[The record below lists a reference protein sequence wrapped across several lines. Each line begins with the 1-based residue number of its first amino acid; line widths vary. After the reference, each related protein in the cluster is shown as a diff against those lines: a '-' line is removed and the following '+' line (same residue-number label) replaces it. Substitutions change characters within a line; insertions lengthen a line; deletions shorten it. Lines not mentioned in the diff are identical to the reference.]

1 MKQCV
6 FLGMWLASQLLQV
19 SGFVVWAD
27 VSSVP
32 SPLGG
37 ERIRVR
43 GEALPFASATPP
55 PHPAR
60 SPGGGVGVDLPPH
73 RDFLLASSSPGATNK
88 DAPQTL
94 APHTLVITNEVE
106 ITPAYFAALADEMR
120 TNHPAL
126 RASGARL
133 EAANAN
139 TNATR
144 RFADPV
150 FKLGGSVFEQRGGS
164 AREDG
169 DLLYGLE
176 QRLPLFGKPT
186 AARRVAEAEAGT
198 QRARVEEQFQTLRRA
213 LAQGLYQTAYRERM
227 LEIGREDLAWLETM
241 TSATEERYRAG
252 TASQFEALRVQNE
265 RAKRA
270 DLLLTDTRHRDQAIV
285 GLNRLLNREVHAP
298 WPVLRLPAVAG
309 ALEYSARLVSL
320 AIRNEPRIKTMQR
333 EIRQAEALATATRR
347 SRYPD
352 VGVGLEGRQ
361 YSGDGGF
368 REGMVTLNFSLPW
381 LNRDKYKQD
390 LARDEA
396 KVKAATLDV
405 ADYEQGLREE
415 LHHLVVAID
424 AARREAL
431 LYQDEVIPR
440 SELALG
446 SAHNSWLAGRAMS
459 LEVMEARRMLL
470 DARMAYARAVAEQ
483 YTRLAELVL
492 CCGLGD
498 IEALRIYLGGPETDE
513 RKGE

>member
-1 MKQCV
+1 MKQR
-6 FLGMWLASQLLQV
+6 FLVYWLLASQLQQLFGAENRGTVPLSSGVEGAV
-19 SGFVVWAD
+19 SGKAPELVV
-27 VSSVP
+27 SPPPP
-32 SPLGG
+32 SYPGPLPA
-37 ERIRVR
+37 R
-43 GEALPFASATPP
+43 GEGANGP
-55 PHPAR
+55 R
-60 SPGGGVGVDLPPH
+60 R
-73 RDFLLASSSPGATNK
+73 RDFLLASA
-88 DAPQTL
+88 APTDIRQNVIQSM
-94 APHTLVITNEVE
+94 ASHSLVTTNEVE
-106 ITPAYFAALADEMR
+106 ITAAYFGALAEEMR

-126 RASGARL
+126 RAAGARL
-133 EAANAN
+133 DAANAN
-139 TNATR
+139 TNAVR

-150 FKLGGSVFEQRGGS
+150 FKLGGAAFEQRGGS

-169 DLLYGLE
+169 DLIYGLE
-176 QRLPLFGKPT
+176 QPLPLFGKT
-186 AARRVAEAEAGT
+186 AAARQVAEAEAGT

-213 LAQGLYQTAYRERM
+213 LAQGLYQAAYRERM

-241 TSATEERYRAG
+241 TRATEERYRAG
-252 TASQFEALRVQNE
+252 TASQFDALRMQNE

-270 DLLLTDTRHRDQAIV
+270 DLLQTDTRHRDQAIV
-285 GLNRLLNREVHAP
+285 GLNRLLNRDSQAT
-298 WPVLRLPAVAG
+298 WPTLRLPAIAG
-309 ALEYSARLVSL
+309 ALEYSPRLVSL

-333 EIRQAEALATATRR
+333 EIRQAEATATATRR
-347 SRYPD
+347 SRYPE
-352 VGVGLEGRQ
+352 VGVGIEGRQ

-368 REGMVTLNFSLPW
+368 REGMVTLNLSLPW
-381 LNRDKYKQD
+381 FNRDKYRQD

-415 LHHLVVAID
+415 LHHLVVGID

-440 SELALG
+440 SEVALS
-446 SAHNSWLAGRAMS
+446 SAHNSWVAGRAMS

-498 IEALRIYLGGPETDE
+498 IEALRLYLGGPEE
-513 RKGE
+513 K